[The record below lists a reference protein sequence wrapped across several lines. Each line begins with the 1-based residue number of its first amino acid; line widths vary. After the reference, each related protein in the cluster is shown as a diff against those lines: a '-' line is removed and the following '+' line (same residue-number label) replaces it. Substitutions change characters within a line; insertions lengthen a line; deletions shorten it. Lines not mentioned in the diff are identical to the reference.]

1 MEGYGPGWDIIL
13 KKEKP
18 ENYCFTYATFALKRG
33 SKGDG
38 GEGGAG
44 NVSGAEVLTPS
55 PVAGLLFIY
64 LKKIFFSILFIFIYY
79 FLSFLKIKFI
89 YFN

>member
-44 NVSGAEVLTPS
+44 NVSGAEVLNSKARTHSLFLLGTQLEYIFQPS
-55 PVAGLLFIY
+55 LLW
-64 LKKIFFSILFIFIYY
+64 
-79 FLSFLKIKFI
+79 
-89 YFN
+89 

>member
-1 MEGYGPGWDIIL
+1 MEGYRPGWDIIS

-18 ENYCFTYATFALKRG
+18 ENYCFTYSMFALKRG

-64 LKKIFFSILFIFIYY
+64 LFIFKISLFLFIIFFLFLKLNLFILIRG
-79 FLSFLKIKFI
+79 
-89 YFN
+89 